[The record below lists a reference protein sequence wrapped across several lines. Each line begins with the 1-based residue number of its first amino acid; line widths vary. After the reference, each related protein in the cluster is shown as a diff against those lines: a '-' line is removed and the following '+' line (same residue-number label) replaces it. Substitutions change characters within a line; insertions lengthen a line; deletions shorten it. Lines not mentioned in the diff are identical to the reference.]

1 MKAMVLEQFHAPLRW
16 QEAPEPKIGSRDVLI
31 KVVANGLC
39 ATDLK
44 IADGLVPTVPLP
56 HIPGHEAAGE
66 VVEVGVDVP
75 GLQPGDHVTVYPT
88 EGCGFCDY
96 CRRGLENY
104 CVAAPRTG
112 FEINGGFSQY
122 MRVSGRNAV
131 KVSPEVP
138 WEDAAIIP
146 DAIASVYH
154 ALTQKARVQ
163 AGETVV
169 IIGIGGLG
177 IHAMQLARIM
187 GARVIAADVVPDK
200 LRGAEQFGPDGIV
213 NSREEDLPQR
223 VKELTGG
230 LGADVVVEGVGGA
243 AVAAV
248 LPDSLACLK
257 LGGRLVVMGYNYG
270 IPLAVDTADLVYG
283 QWSILGTRASSLQDV
298 VDVVKLVEQGRL
310 KPVVSERFP
319 LEEVEAALARLRESP
334 PLGRI
339 VLESGD

>member
-16 QEAPEPKIGSRDVLI
+16 QEVPEPEIGPRDVLI

-138 WEDAAIIP
+138 WEDVAIIP

-200 LRGAEQFGPDGIV
+200 LRGAEQFGPDVIV
-213 NSREEDLPQR
+213 YSREEDLPQR

-230 LGADVVVEGVGGA
+230 LGADA

-283 QWSILGTRASSLQDV
+283 QWSILGTRASSRQDV
-298 VDVVKLVEQGRL
+298 VDVVKLVEQGR
-310 KPVVSERFP
+310 
-319 LEEVEAALARLRESP
+319 
-334 PLGRI
+334 
-339 VLESGD
+339 

>member
-16 QEAPEPKIGSRDVLI
+16 QEAPEPEIGSRDVLI

-104 CVAAPRTG
+104 CVTAPRTG

-187 GARVIAADVVPDK
+187 GARVIAADVVLDK

-319 LEEVEAALARLRESP
+319 LEQVEAALARLRENP

>member
-1 MKAMVLEQFHAPLRW
+1 MKAMVLQQFHAPLRW
-16 QEAPEPKIGSRDVLI
+16 QEVPEPEIGSRDVLI

-104 CVAAPRTG
+104 CVTAPRTG

-200 LRGAEQFGPDGIV
+200 LRGAEQFGPDVIV
-213 NSREEDLPQR
+213 NSWEEDLPQR

-319 LEEVEAALARLRESP
+319 LEEVEAALARLRENP

-339 VLESGD
+339 VLESG

>member
-16 QEAPEPKIGSRDVLI
+16 QEAPEPEIGSRDVLI

-187 GARVIAADVVPDK
+187 GARVIAADVVLDK

-319 LEEVEAALARLRESP
+319 LEQVEAALARLRESP

>member
-16 QEAPEPKIGSRDVLI
+16 QDVPEPDIGPRDALVR
-31 KVVANGLC
+31 VAANGLC

-44 IADGLVPTVPLP
+44 ISDGLVPTVPLP

-66 VVEVGVDVP
+66 VVSVGAEVP

-96 CRRGLENY
+96 CRSGLENY
-104 CVAAPRTG
+104 CATAPRTG

-122 MRVSGRNAV
+122 MRVLGRNAV
-131 KVSPEVP
+131 RISPEVP
-138 WEDAAIIP
+138 WEEAAIIP

-154 ALTQKARVQ
+154 ALTRKARVQ

-169 IIGIGGLG
+169 IIGVGGLG

-200 LRGAEQFGPDGIV
+200 LRGAAEFGPDEIV
-213 NSREEDLPQR
+213 NSREEDLPRR
-223 VKELTGG
+223 VRELTGG
-230 LGADVVVEGVGGA
+230 RGADVVVEGVGGA

-248 LPDSLACLK
+248 LPESIGCLK
-257 LGGRLVVMGYNYG
+257 LGGRLVVMGYSYG
-270 IPLAVDTADLVYG
+270 VPLAVDTADLIYG
-283 QWSILGTRASSLQDV
+283 QWNILGTRASSLQDV
-298 VDVVKLVEQGRL
+298 VDVVRLVEQGRL

-319 LEEVEAALARLRESP
+319 LEQVEAALARLRESP

-339 VLESGD
+339 VLTSGN

>member
-1 MKAMVLEQFHAPLRW
+1 MKAMVLEQFNAPMRW
-16 QEAPEPKIGSRDVLI
+16 LEVPEPEIGPGDVLI
-31 KVVANGLC
+31 RVAANGLC

-56 HIPGHEAAGE
+56 HISGHEAAGE
-66 VVEVGVDVP
+66 VVAVGAQVP
-75 GLQPGDHVTVYPT
+75 GLHPGDHVTVYPT

-96 CRRGLENY
+96 CRLGLENY
-104 CVAAPRTG
+104 CVTAPRTG
-112 FEINGGFSQY
+112 FESDGGFSQY

-131 KVSPEVP
+131 KISPEVP
-138 WEDAAIIP
+138 WEEAAIIP
-146 DAIASVYH
+146 DAMASVYH
-154 ALTQKARVQ
+154 ALTHKAQVQ
-163 AGETVV
+163 PGETVV
-169 IIGIGGLG
+169 VIGIGGLG
-177 IHAMQLARIM
+177 IHAMQLARLM

-200 LRGAEQFGPDGIV
+200 LRGAEQFDPDVIV
-213 NSREEDLPQR
+213 NSRQENLPQR

-230 LGADVVVEGVGGA
+230 LGADVVVEGVGGE

-248 LPDSLACLK
+248 LPDSLNCLK

-270 IPLAVDTADLVYG
+270 IPLAVDTADLIYG

-298 VDVVKLVEQGRL
+298 VEVVKLVEQGRL

-319 LEEVEAALARLRESP
+319 LADVAAALARLRENP

-339 VLESGD
+339 VLESG

>member
-1 MKAMVLEQFHAPLRW
+1 MKAMVLQQFHAPLRW
-16 QEAPEPKIGSRDVLI
+16 QEAPEPEIGSRDVLI

-104 CVAAPRTG
+104 CVTAPRTG

-177 IHAMQLARIM
+177 HPRHAV
-187 GARVIAADVVPDK
+187 GPDNGRPGHRRR
-200 LRGAEQFGPDGIV
+200 RGAGQAAGRRAVRPGRDSQQPGRGLAATGQGV
-213 NSREEDLPQR
+213 NRRPGR
-223 VKELTGG
+223 RRGG
-230 LGADVVVEGVGGA
+230 GG
-243 AVAAV
+243 
-248 LPDSLACLK
+248 CRRRG
-257 LGGRLVVMGYNYG
+257 GGRR
-270 IPLAVDTADLVYG
+270 PAPTA
-283 QWSILGTRASSLQDV
+283 WPASSW
-298 VDVVKLVEQGRL
+298 
-310 KPVVSERFP
+310 
-319 LEEVEAALARLRESP
+319 AA
-334 PLGRI
+334 GWW
-339 VLESGD
+339 

>member
-1 MKAMVLEQFHAPLRW
+1 MKAMVLEKFHAPLRW
-16 QEAPEPKIGSRDVLI
+16 QEAPDPEIGPRDVLI

-104 CVAAPRTG
+104 CRAAPRTG

-187 GARVIAADVVPDK
+187 GARVIAADVVLDK
-200 LRGAEQFGPDGIV
+200 LRGAEEFGPDVIV

-248 LPDSLACLK
+248 LPDSLDCLK

-270 IPLAVDTADLVYG
+270 IPLAVDTA
-283 QWSILGTRASSLQDV
+283 T
-298 VDVVKLVEQGRL
+298 
-310 KPVVSERFP
+310 
-319 LEEVEAALARLRESP
+319 
-334 PLGRI
+334 
-339 VLESGD
+339 

>member
-16 QEAPEPKIGSRDVLI
+16 QEVPEPEIGSRDVLI

-44 IADGLVPTVPLP
+44 IVDGLVPTVPLP

-104 CVAAPRTG
+104 CVTAPRTG
-112 FEINGGFSQY
+112 FEINGGLSQY

-200 LRGAEQFGPDGIV
+200 LRGAEEFSPDVIV

-339 VLESGD
+339 VLESG